1 MDGIII
7 LVGGL
12 LAIWFVP
19 VIVMLIMG
27 FSNLKSNPKKG
38 KNLLIVAFVYLLV
51 GAGICG
57 SMVG

>member
-1 MDGIII
+1 MDGLI
-7 LVGGL
+7 LLIGGL

-27 FSNLKSNPKKG
+27 LSNLKSNPKKG
-38 KNLLIVAFVYLLV
+38 KNLLIAAFVYLLV